1 VTVHGERRSRDIR
14 ASLSHQVI
22 DADGHQ
28 LEFEPLLLEY
38 LRDVGGGQFT
48 ARAQEALRSFFG
60 WYELTP
66 AERRASRA
74 VRPPWGLQTTR
85 PDDIAACMVPGLF
98 RRNMDELGIDYA
110 IVYPTLGVPY
120 VRFAAPELRS
130 AVCRAINRFYA
141 DGFRDH
147 ADRLTPAAMIPMT
160 TPAPAIAEL
169 DHAVGELGLK
179 AIVIDCAVPRPI
191 QALAG
196 LRDQVSPGLLRVM
209 TWLDTFG
216 VDSELDYDPFWA
228 RCVELGV
235 SPTAHMAGLWGTR
248 TSVSS
253 YVHNHLGMFGAAGEA
268 LCKSLFL
275 AGVTF
280 RFPAPQVA
288 LLEGGA
294 SWACSL
300 YADLIGHWEKR
311 NLRAIEAYD
320 PRRLDRDRLVRA
332 LREHGGERYAR
343 LLDRPLEESC
353 RGLFLLSGW
362 VPEAGWDPRDPTLL
376 DEFARCAIEREED
389 IRDHFVGNFFFGC
402 EAEDPSVAWALDGR
416 SLPMAARLQVMFGS
430 DIGHWDVTD
439 LRVVLAE
446 AHELVED
453 GRVSPDGFRAFTFDN
468 AVRLHGRH
476 NPGFF
481 RGTSVEREAA
491 AVLAEAPR

>member
-1 VTVHGERRSRDIR
+1 VTGRRGSRDIR
-14 ASLSHQVI
+14 AQLPHPVI

-28 LEFEPLLLEY
+28 LEFEPLLLDY

-48 ARAQEALRSFFG
+48 ARAQDALRSLFG

-66 AERRASRA
+66 SERRATRA
-74 VRPPWGLQTTR
+74 VRPPWGLQTAR
-85 PDDIAACMVPGLF
+85 PDDIAACMVPALF

-130 AVCRAINRFYA
+130 AVCRAINHFYA
-141 DGFRDH
+141 DNFSGH

-160 TPAPAIAEL
+160 TPEQAIAEL
-169 DHAVGELGLK
+169 DHAVTTLGLK
-179 AIVIDCAVPRPI
+179 VIVIDCAVPRPI
-191 QALAG
+191 EALAAVRG
-196 LRDQVSPGLLRVM
+196 QVSPGLARVM

-253 YVHNHLGMFGAAGEA
+253 YVHNHIGMFGAAGEA

-280 RFPAPQVA
+280 RFPRLQVA

-300 YADLIGHWEKR
+300 YADLISHWEKR
-311 NLRAIEAYD
+311 SLAAIDAYD
-320 PRRLDRDRLVRA
+320 PGTLDRDRLVRA

-343 LLDRPLEESC
+343 LLERPLDESC

-362 VPEAGWDPRDPTLL
+362 VPEAGWAPRNLALL
-376 DEFARCAIEREED
+376 DEFARCPIAHKQD

-402 EAEDPSVAWALDGR
+402 EAEDPSVGWAIDGE
-416 SLPMAARLQVMFGS
+416 SLPMGARLQVMFGS

-439 LRVVLAE
+439 MRSVLAE
-446 AHELVED
+446 AHELVEH
-453 GRVSPDGFRAFTFDN
+453 GHVTPDGFRAFTFDN

-481 RGTSVEREAA
+481 RGTSVERAA
-491 AVLAEAPR
+491 AEVLAAEPQ